1 MAITRRCF
9 LAGPSAKEGK
19 NMRSKSLYLA
29 AVASALLGISF
40 GHASAAPACNE
51 GKTVTFAGIDW
62 ESGAFISEVM
72 KGILAKGYG
81 CKVDS
86 IPGNAVTLEQ
96 ATANGEIQVFAE
108 EWVGRSQ
115 VWNKAAAAGTVTAI
129 GKTFVGA
136 SEGWFVPEYVV
147 KGDPARGIKPVAP
160 DLESIQQLSDPKY
173 VKLFADPEEPA
184 KGRFLNCPSGWGCE
198 GKNTARIDAYKLG
211 DTYVNFRPG
220 TGTALDAAITSAY
233 LQGQPALFYYWSPTA
248 LMGKFKF
255 VQLKE
260 PAYNEACWKEIADPN
275 GKRDQGCG
283 FPGANVSYGL
293 NAAFAKAS
301 PEVVAIFEK
310 ATFPLDDLDASLA
323 YMADKKVDAAAA
335 ATEFLKTKSN
345 IWGAWVTPDAK
356 EKILAAL
363 M

>member
-1 MAITRRCF
+1 
-9 LAGPSAKEGK
+9 
-19 NMRSKSLYLA
+19 MRSKSLYLA

-173 VKLFADPEEPA
+173 VKLFADPE
-184 KGRFLNCPSGWGCE
+184 
-198 GKNTARIDAYKLG
+198 
-211 DTYVNFRPG
+211 
-220 TGTALDAAITSAY
+220 
-233 LQGQPALFYYWSPTA
+233 
-248 LMGKFKF
+248 
-255 VQLKE
+255 
-260 PAYNEACWKEIADPN
+260 
-275 GKRDQGCG
+275 
-283 FPGANVSYGL
+283 
-293 NAAFAKAS
+293 
-301 PEVVAIFEK
+301 
-310 ATFPLDDLDASLA
+310 
-323 YMADKKVDAAAA
+323 
-335 ATEFLKTKSN
+335 
-345 IWGAWVTPDAK
+345 
-356 EKILAAL
+356 
-363 M
+363 